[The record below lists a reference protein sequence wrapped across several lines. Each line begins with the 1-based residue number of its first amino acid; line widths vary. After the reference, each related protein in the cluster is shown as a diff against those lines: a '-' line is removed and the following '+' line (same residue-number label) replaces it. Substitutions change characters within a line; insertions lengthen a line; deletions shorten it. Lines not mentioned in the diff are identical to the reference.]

1 VKLFLRVLLLWAQLT
16 GAVLS
21 FAMVLY
27 GFGYLVS
34 RITEPWVGLLVT
46 FVSFAS
52 LVLAV
57 SFCLLEDE

>member
-1 VKLFLRVLLLWAQLT
+1 
-16 GAVLS
+16 VLS